1 MKLLLHAEKK
11 DSLLRP
17 DSPAPNDLDRALV
30 EIAEEVQF
38 DWPEFLPVGRIEAGI
53 TEIALTFLFL
63 AGLFASCGFR

>member
-30 EIAEEVQF
+30 EVAE
-38 DWPEFLPVGRIEAGI
+38 PVGGP
-53 TEIALTFLFL
+53 LVSVGVGL
-63 AGLFASCGFR
+63 AG